1 MSEFIKNSIDDLSS
15 FRIKDIKKE
24 EPKEVLVR
32 GQDSEELDG
41 DFEKARRGIA
51 EVTKFGKEAIEEA
64 IALAR
69 ATDKPSAWDAVANVM
84 KAVTDINSTLIDIH
98 GKKADIKRKIN
109 GESGPT
115 IQNNTQNNFNMT
127 TTDLLEIIE
136 RQKSNK

>member
-1 MSEFIKNSIDDLSS
+1 MSEFIKNSIDDLSA

-69 ATDKPSAWDAVANVM
+69 ATDKPSAWEAVANVM
-84 KAVTDINSTLIDIH
+84 KAVTDINSTLVDIH

>member
-109 GESGPT
+109 GETGPA